1 VSKGIELR
9 PRGKG
14 KPDMAENQESLEQV
28 KQGTEDSGLTL
39 AASADSGGPLPELG
53 MRHETFVI
61 SQDTAMWR
69 RWFKLPG
76 SGASYDHDFRVGHG
90 DTATSVFTSSDM
102 PPESLRYQS
111 RYIDIVPARRIVY
124 TYQSVVDDALRWASL
139 ATIEFDAVEDGTQL
153 RWTEQVVFVKLS
165 GDGTHDLPH
174 LRGATR
180 LRLNGLLSAL
190 K

>member
-1 VSKGIELR
+1 LQPSPVEVSKGIELR
-9 PRGKG
+9 LRTKG
-14 KPDMAENQESLEQV
+14 TIHVSENQEFAEQPT
-28 KQGTEDSGLTL
+28 QGI
-39 AASADSGGPLPELG
+39 
-53 MRHETFVI
+53 RHETFVI
-61 SQDTAMWR
+61 SHYLPALPHKAFQAFADTALWR

-90 DTATSVFTSSDM
+90 DTATSVFTSSEM

-124 TYQSVVDDALRWASL
+124 TYESVVNDVLRWASL
-139 ATIEFDAVEDGTQL
+139 ATIEFDAVRDGTEI

-165 GDGTHDLPH
+165 GDGSHDLPH
-174 LRGATR
+174 LRGSTR

-190 K
+190 H

>member
-1 VSKGIELR
+1 MS
-9 PRGKG
+9 
-14 KPDMAENQESLEQV
+14 ENQEYIDQL
-28 KQGTEDSGLTL
+28 KHLTEDGGLPL
-39 AASADSGGPLPELG
+39 AASAEPVGPLPELG
-53 MRHETFVI
+53 IRHETFVI
-61 SQDTAMWR
+61 SHYLAASPQKAFQAFADTAIWR

-76 SGASYDHDFRVGHG
+76 SDASYRHDFRVGHG
-90 DTATSVFTSSDM
+90 DSATSVFISSDM

-124 TYQSVVDDALRWASL
+124 NYESVVDDVLRWTSL
-139 ATIEFDAVEDGTQL
+139 ATIEFDAVHDGTQL

-165 GDGTHDLPH
+165 GDGSHDLPH

-190 K
+190 D

>member
-1 VSKGIELR
+1 
-9 PRGKG
+9 
-14 KPDMAENQESLEQV
+14 MAENQESVEQL
-28 KQGTEDSGLTL
+28 KQGTEAGGLTL
-39 AASADSGGPLPELG
+39 AGSAEPGGPLPELG
-53 MRHETFVI
+53 IRHETFVI
-61 SQDTAMWR
+61 SHYLPASPHRAFQAFADTAIWR

-76 SGASYDHDFRVGHG
+76 SDASYDHDFRVGHG

-111 RYIDIVPARRIVY
+111 RYIDIVPVRRIVY
-124 TYQSVVDDALRWASL
+124 TYESVVDDVLRWASL
-139 ATIEFDAVEDGTQL
+139 ATVEFDAVEDGTQL

-165 GDGTHDLPH
+165 GDGSHDLPH